1 MRIEEIRIYH
11 MKLPFKGLFPISRL
25 EGRSSEH
32 VVVEAIGE
40 AAERKGYGESMPVHF
55 VTGETPAGT
64 VEDAARFVASDSFPW
79 QLDDVSQIWDFVDGL
94 PGDKGHNAAVCTIE
108 LALLD
113 ALGKEQDQ
121 SVLAYFPTDY
131 YTDRIHYGAS
141 ITLGDEKRVR
151 EICALVRSLGI
162 RDLRIRIKMDK
173 DLEQN
178 RDALETV
185 RAEFGDSCELRI
197 DPNGVWDR
205 ELAFRHM
212 PLVKEYGVKIV
223 EEPMVRGCPGFGEFA
238 ETLRANNVILM
249 ACESAPTIED
259 IRRIVA
265 DGYHQMVNVK
275 LSRSGGFR
283 RSLKIIDYLRTS
295 GLAFQIG
302 CTLGEGGILSAAGR
316 ALGLLCKDALTYDG
330 SYDRYLLA
338 ENITVEDVSFGPGGE
353 AGPLPGP
360 GLGVAVRMENLER
373 LADGNPPV
381 TITKPHGA

>member
-1 MRIEEIRIYH
+1 MRIEEIRIYQV
-11 MKLPFKGLFPISRL
+11 KLPFKGLFPISRL

-32 VVVEAIGE
+32 VVVEVI
-40 AAERKGYGESMPVHF
+40 AAQPKGNGYGESVPIKF

-64 VEDAARFVASDSFPW
+64 VEDASHFVTFNAFPW
-79 QLDDVSQIWDFVDGL
+79 QLEDVSQIWDFVDTL
-94 PGDKGHNAAVCTIE
+94 PGDMGHNAAVCAIE

-113 ALGKEQDQ
+113 ALGKDQ
-121 SVLAYFPTDY
+121 NRPILAYFPKDF

-151 EICALVRSLGI
+151 EICALVRSLEI
-162 RDLRIRIKMDK
+162 RRLRIRIKMDK

-178 RDALETV
+178 RHALETV
-185 RAEFGDSCELRI
+185 RAEFGDECELRI

-205 ELAFRHM
+205 ELAFKHM
-212 PLVKEYGVKIV
+212 PLVREYGVKIV
-223 EEPMVRGCPGFGEFA
+223 EEPMVRNSPGFDEFA

-259 IRRIVA
+259 IRRIVR
-265 DGYHQMVNVK
+265 DGHYRMVNVK

-283 RSLKIIDYLRTS
+283 RTCKIIDCLRES

-316 ALGLLCKDALTYDG
+316 VLCLLCKDAVTYDG
-330 SYDRYLLA
+330 SYDRFLLQ

-353 AGPLPGP
+353 AGPLGGP
-360 GLGVAVRMENLER
+360 GLGVAVRSESLER
-373 LADGNPPV
+373 LADGNAPV
-381 TITKPHGA
+381 TIMRP

>member
-1 MRIEEIRIYH
+1 MRIEKIRIYQVR
-11 MKLPFKGLFPISRL
+11 LPFKGIFPISRL
-25 EGRSSEH
+25 QGRSSEH
-32 VVVEAIGE
+32 AVVEVI
-40 AAERKGYGESMPVHF
+40 AERAKSKGYGESVPIKF

-64 VEDAARFVASDSFPW
+64 VEDARRFVTSDAFPW
-79 QLDDVSQIWDFVDGL
+79 QLDDVSQIWGFVNGL
-94 PGDKGHNAAVCTIE
+94 PRDKGHNAAVCAIE

-113 ALGKEQDQ
+113 ALGRDQ
-121 SVLAYFPTDY
+121 NRSILAYFPKDF

-151 EICALVRSLGI
+151 EICALVRDLGI
-162 RDLRIRIKMDK
+162 RRLRIRIKMDK

-185 RAEFGDSCELRI
+185 RAEFGEECELRI

-205 ELAFRHM
+205 ELAFKHM
-212 PLVKEYGVKIV
+212 PLVREYGVKIV
-223 EEPMVRGCPGFGEFA
+223 EEPMVRDCPGFDEFA

-259 IRRIVA
+259 IRRIV
-265 DGYHQMVNVK
+265 DEGHYQMVNVK

-283 RSLKIIDYLRTS
+283 RSLKIIDCLRQN

-316 ALGLLCKDALTYDG
+316 VLGLLCKDAVTYDG
-330 SYDRYLLA
+330 SYDRFLLQ
-338 ENITVEDVSFGPGGE
+338 ENFTVEDVSFGPGGE
-353 AGPLPGP
+353 AGPLGGP
-360 GLGVAVRMENLER
+360 GLGVAVRSDSLTR
-373 LADGNPPV
+373 LADGNAPV
-381 TITKPHGA
+381 TITRP

>member
-1 MRIEEIRIYH
+1 MRIEKIRIYQV
-11 MKLPFKGLFPISRL
+11 KLPFKGLFPISRL

-32 VVVEAIGE
+32 VVVEVIAQP
-40 AAERKGYGESMPVHF
+40 AECSGYGESVPIKF

-64 VEDAARFVASDSFPW
+64 VKDARHFVSFANFPW
-79 QLDDVSQIWDFVDGL
+79 QLDDVSQIWGFVESL
-94 PGDKGHNAAVCTIE
+94 PGDMGHNAAACAIE

-113 ALGKEQDQ
+113 ALGKDQ
-121 SVLAYFPTDY
+121 NRSVLEYFPKDF

-151 EICALVRSLGI
+151 EICAVVRSLEI
-162 RDLRIRIKMDK
+162 RHLRVRIKMDK
-173 DLEQN
+173 DLGQN
-178 RDALETV
+178 RNALEMV
-185 RAEFGDSCELRI
+185 RAEFGDEVELRI

-205 ELAFRHM
+205 ELAFKHM
-212 PLVKEYGVKIV
+212 PLVREYGVKIV
-223 EEPMVRGCPGFGEFA
+223 EEPMVRDCPGFDEFA
-238 ETLRANNVILM
+238 ETLRANDVILM

-265 DGYHQMVNVK
+265 DGHYQMVNVK

-283 RSLKIIDYLRTS
+283 RSLEMIDYLRAS

-316 ALGLLCKDALTYDG
+316 VLCLLCKDAVTYDG
-330 SYDRYLLA
+330 SYDRFLLQ

-353 AGPLPGP
+353 AGPLGGS
-360 GLGVAVRMENLER
+360 GLGVAVRSESLER
-373 LADGNPPV
+373 LADGNAPV
-381 TITKPHGA
+381 TIARP